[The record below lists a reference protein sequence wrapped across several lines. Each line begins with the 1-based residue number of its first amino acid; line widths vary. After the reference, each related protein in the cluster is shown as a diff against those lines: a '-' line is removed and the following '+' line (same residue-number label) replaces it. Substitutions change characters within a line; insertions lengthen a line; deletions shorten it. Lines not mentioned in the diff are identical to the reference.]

1 MKVKIAAALMLL
13 ITIGFVTV
21 NTALLGSMIYEI
33 RDEVNLLDVE
43 AKDLRA
49 AEAVYDKFTRYE
61 TYVSITVSHDDL
73 TNIENSF
80 SELIGYISVGD
91 IDNAEVIKRK
101 LSDALE
107 HLYRLSGVNL
117 DSII

>member
-1 MKVKIAAALMLL
+1 MKVKIAAALLLL
-13 ITIGFVTV
+13 ITVGFVTV

-33 RDEVNLLDVE
+33 RNEVDALDINTANTE
-43 AKDLRA
+43 N
-49 AEAVYDKFTRYE
+49 AERLYEKFTKYE

-80 SELIGYISVGD
+80 SELIGYITVGD
-91 IDNAEVIKRK
+91 TDSAEVVRRK
-101 LSDALE
+101 LSDALG
-107 HLYRLSGVNL
+107 HLYRLSGVNI

>member
-13 ITIGFVTV
+13 ITVGLVTV

-33 RDEVNLLDVE
+33 RDEIDSLDVE
-43 AKDLRA
+43 KSNLQA

-80 SELIGYISVGD
+80 SELIGYITVGD
-91 IDNAEVIKRK
+91 TDSAEVIKRK
-101 LSDALE
+101 LSNALE